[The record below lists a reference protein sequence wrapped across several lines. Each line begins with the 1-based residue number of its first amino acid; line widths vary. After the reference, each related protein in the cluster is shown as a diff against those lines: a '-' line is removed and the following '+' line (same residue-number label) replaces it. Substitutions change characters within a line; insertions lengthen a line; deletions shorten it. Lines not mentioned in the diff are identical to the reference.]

1 MAQFKSIEA
10 TSQNIW
16 KLQESLNSIDA
27 ATQDAE
33 TRIQALTAAIRLM
46 VQQPDSGTLR
56 LQISELCTAIDHAA
70 FEAMNFVNSEAEQV
84 GANFIDGKK
93 RDFADRVHE
102 ASGNSAASSKRQH

>member
-10 TSQNIW
+10 TPQNIW

-27 ATQDAE
+27 ATQDAKE
-33 TRIQALTAAIRLM
+33 RIQALTAAIRLM

-70 FEAMNFVNSEAEQV
+70 FEAMNVSV
-84 GANFIDGKK
+84 RRTHVDMLRGA
-93 RDFADRVHE
+93 R
-102 ASGNSAASSKRQH
+102 SQAA